1 MLLLEDLDA
10 FAAEFTGERPNME
23 NYFMVASED
32 KLAKQYG
39 DVVNNADLCSFVVV
53 IPSHDANILDEDNR
67 RFRDNLFFV
76 VLKKTDQTQ
85 GNKEELRIFDI
96 CQKEILALVQKMV
109 DLHHNFGENCIFRD
123 IDLNSIRV
131 DALQDYLGANGYQLE
146 LTIKTRF

>member
-1 MLLLEDLDA
+1 MLLLEDLDS

-85 GNKEELRIFDI
+85 GNKEELRVFDI
-96 CQKEILALVQKMV
+96 CQKEILALVKKMV
-109 DLHHNFGENCIFRD
+109 DLHQNFGENCIFRD